1 MTTESNIDLDV
12 CGYVTAERKANS
24 PLEDIYSEQI
34 ANSQEAIRLAKK
46 IDPTIQAKIEIINY
60 IENDTLVAVKVCD
73 MATGFTGVS
82 NMKSKEMFK
91 LFHHPSSE
99 KSGFSEYGIGGKL
112 KNMLLANRIT
122 YNTKTNTGPVE
133 QSIWD
138 IKKSIEQ
145 NSISNAITYDCI
157 EKCNSDFYKYI
168 SDQQYF
174 TGTEL
179 SCEDITEPYRTAV
192 VAESI
197 LDVSYSDNDEEDDD
211 TETKPNDESGI
222 ATDGIYKRLC
232 KKYIR
237 MDTDYPIHFIVYKN
251 NELVADKQIESKS
264 DLGGNIE
271 KAVLH
276 IYQSNATKKYKVIYE
291 KDTKWYESEPCK
303 GRDVFRKD
311 PCVLK
316 SDKIA
321 SIHANYTFIS
331 NIIVYCSTAE
341 HNVNKKMGYDTWR
354 KVEGG
359 YIVKTNSEKL
369 RLKWSKW
376 NSHRT
381 RYAAF
386 RGAIEYTRDSD
397 VFLNSDKAKTTS
409 DDRPFHELIRW
420 NILHLTDKYF
430 AKMKT
435 ENGFYDTEITKKRP
449 SKNPVVP
456 STETQKLVSNEN
468 IQKPEPTITFTM
480 EESSIANIIRN
491 EVIETNT
498 ITIEDSFSEVS
509 VSSTILPREVLVD
522 PSPTQLMQT
531 VVDNNSNNNDNDNDN
546 HTTNDSHKEESPIIV
561 KNNCVENT
569 SFISDGILHA
579 NESIGSSLIQTTQ
592 VVTVEEIP
600 IKETIVKPHIR
611 TILNKKDT
619 IEMMTKLV
627 DFYAISNVETILEG
641 FVDILCIL
649 HEKGGDKSLFHTFH
663 KLAQKNILLISQII
677 IDFYNKKYSDNEDVV
692 GGKIIKELYSSYI
705 SNKSGSETEEYL

>member
-60 IENDTLVAVKVCD
+60 IENDTLVAVKVRD

-91 LFHHPSSE
+91 LFHHPSAE

-122 YNTKTNTGPVE
+122 YNTKTNTGPIE

-145 NSISNAITYDCI
+145 NSISSAITYDCI

-168 SDQQYF
+168 SGQQYF

-179 SCEDITEPYRTAV
+179 SCEDITEPYRTAD

-211 TETKPNDESGI
+211 TETKQTDESGI

-321 SIHANYTFIS
+321 SVHANYTFIS

-430 AKMKT
+430 SKMKT

-449 SKNPVVP
+449 SKTLLVP
-456 STETQKLVSNEN
+456 SAETQKLVSNEN
-468 IQKPEPTITFTM
+468 IQKPETTITFTI
-480 EESSIANIIRN
+480 EESSIADTTNTIRN

-498 ITIEDSFSEVS
+498 ITIEDSSSEGS
-509 VSSTILPREVLVD
+509 GSSTILPRAVLVD
-522 PSPTQLMQT
+522 PSPTPLMQS
-531 VVDNNSNNNDNDNDN
+531 VPDNNSNDNDND
-546 HTTNDSHKEESPIIV
+546 TTSLSHKEDPPVIV
-561 KNNCVENT
+561 KNNCVEHT

-579 NESIGSSLIQTTQ
+579 DESIGSSLIIQTTP
-592 VVTVEEIP
+592 VVSLEEIP

-627 DFYAISNVETILEG
+627 DFYSISNVETILEA
-641 FVDILCIL
+641 FVDILCIM

-677 IDFYNKKYSDNEDVV
+677 IDFYNRKYSDNEDVV
-692 GGKIIKELYSSYI
+692 GGKIIKELYSSFMI
-705 SNKSGSETEEYL
+705 NAIIETEECL